1 MFHRILLLLLTVTLS
16 CTAARSQTMYR
27 LIYGLPPEMH
37 PSDAFFVMYD
47 NGSGFVRINGVD
59 GSRSEIQLMEDYA
72 TDANGNT
79 DTSMLVYQGISG
91 LNLNDS
97 TPAGLLSYWFRL
109 DPATSMYRPFAVTTP
124 TQSGTPATSNI
135 QSDSLLNAS
144 LLTPVFLKK
153 YFSVKEDFYLSRFG
167 PRSRGG
173 LTIEEQKTK
182 FFLIVVAST
191 HDETIGPA
199 VDLDAQKA
207 IRMFDTVAMSLG
219 IRNNLIIDTVFGDQY
234 SKANV
239 LNAINKLKPAKQD
252 IVVFY
257 YTGHGY
263 TDTTQP
269 NRNYPFMDLRDPRI
283 RPVPGLD
290 HSNLNI
296 EDIYESIR
304 IKGARI
310 NLVIGDCCNDKMN
323 SYARI
328 LPPPPRPG
336 RPRGDTTLS
345 IDNLKALF
353 LPKQPQSILLAAA
366 SKYEKAFTNTLT
378 GSFYTN
384 NLFQTLRT
392 RFYPQP
398 EKVSWQG
405 IMATAQKLT
414 VFQVAAKKNCPVPN
428 NPDGQCH
435 QTPLQKVN

>member
-1 MFHRILLLLLTVTLS
+1 
-16 CTAARSQTMYR
+16 MYR

-97 TPAGLLSYWFRL
+97 TPAGLLSFWFKL
-109 DPATSMYRPFAVTTP
+109 DLADGMYRPFAVTTP

-135 QSDSLLNAS
+135 QSDSLLNTS
-144 LLTPVFLKK
+144 PLTPVFVKK
-153 YFSVKEDFYLSRFG
+153 YFGVKEDFYLSQFG
-167 PRSRGG
+167 PRTRGG

-182 FFLIVVAST
+182 LFLIVVAST

-219 IRNNLIIDTVFGDQY
+219 IRNNLIIDTVFGEQY

-239 LNAINKLKPAKQD
+239 LNAINKLKPAKKD

-269 NRNYPFMDLRDPRI
+269 KKLYPFMDLRDPRI
-283 RPVPGLD
+283 RPIPGLD
-290 HSNLNI
+290 HSNLNL
-296 EDIYESIR
+296 EDIYESIKK
-304 IKGARI
+304 KGARV

-336 RPRGDTTLS
+336 RPRSDS
-345 IDNLKALF
+345 ILVIENLKALF
-353 LPKQPQSILLAAA
+353 LPKAPQSFLLAAA
-366 SKYEKAFTNTLT
+366 SKYEKAFTNTRT

-384 NLFQTLRT
+384 NLLQTIRT
-392 RFYPQP
+392 RFYRRS
-398 EKVSWQG
+398 EKVNWQD
-405 IMATAQKLT
+405 IMTTAKQLT
-414 VFQVAAKKNCPVPN
+414 VFQVAAKKNCPAPG
-428 NPDGQCH
+428 NPEGQCH
-435 QTPLQKVN
+435 QTPLQKEN